1 MAGVYMEKVLESVE
15 NLAANWIRR
24 RTRRRR
30 RRRRRRT
37 SSSTTTTTT
46 YWNLEP
52 TL

>member
-30 RRRRRRT
+30 RRRRR
-37 SSSTTTTTT
+37 TTTTT
-46 YWNLEP
+46 YWNLQP
-52 TL
+52 TLR